1 MSPDQPPASE
11 AKPPL
16 EGVRVIE
23 LASWVMVPSAGA
35 ILGANGADVVKI
47 EPSGSADPSRAT
59 TFEVDG
65 DVIEAGF
72 ELSNTSKRGLTLD
85 LGTPAGQE
93 VIHRLLEGADVFLTN
108 VRAAALERA
117 GLLPETLHARYP
129 DLVIGH
135 GTGYGREGVEANRPA
150 FDELAYWARGGI
162 GRTLAPADEPPV
174 QLVGAMG
181 DLPSGV
187 AIVAGVMTA
196 LFRRERGEGGSIV
209 DVSLLGAGLWT
220 NGWELQQALIGQ
232 PRRTTEPRESRLSP
246 LYNCYRCGDGRW
258 VQFAMYQAGR
268 YWRPLC
274 EALGRDDL
282 ANDARFQD
290 FESILEHAT
299 EARELLEEAL
309 GALTLEEL
317 TPLLDGAD
325 LPWAPVSS
333 LEELVDDPQ
342 ARANGFI
349 LSRPHRSG
357 REIDV
362 PAPPF
367 RLRDI
372 PLTLGPAP
380 ETGQHRE
387 ELLLEL
393 GYDWAEIERLDRDG
407 AF

>member
-1 MSPDQPPASE
+1 MAGDAS
-11 AKPPL
+11 KPPL
-16 EGVRVIE
+16 AGVRVVE
-23 LASWVMVPSAGA
+23 VASWVMVPSAGA
-35 ILGANGADVVKI
+35 ILAANGADIVKV

-59 TFEVDG
+59 TFEIDG
-65 DVIEAGF
+65 DVIEPGF
-72 ELSNTSKRGLTLD
+72 ELSNSGKRGITLD
-85 LGTPAGQE
+85 LQNEAGQE
-93 VIHRLLEGADVFLTN
+93 VLHRLLDGADVFLTN
-108 VRAAALERA
+108 VRSAALERA
-117 GLLPETLHARYP
+117 GLLPEALHARYP
-129 DLVIGH
+129 ELIIGH
-135 GTGYGREGVEANRPA
+135 GTGYGRAGAEANRPA

-181 DLPSGV
+181 DMPSGV
-187 AIVAGVMTA
+187 ALVAGVMTA

-232 PRRTTEPRESRLSP
+232 PRRPTQPRESRLSP

-268 YWRPLC
+268 YWHPLC

-282 ANDARFQD
+282 ADDERFQD
-290 FESILEHAT
+290 FASILEHAI
-299 EARELLEEAL
+299 EAREALEETL
-309 GALTLEEL
+309 GSLTLDEL
-317 TPLLDGAD
+317 APLLDAAD

-333 LEELVDDPQ
+333 LEEIVDDEQ
-342 ARANGFI
+342 VRANGLI
-349 LSRPHRSG
+349 LSRRHRSG
-357 REIDV
+357 RMIDV

-367 RLRDI
+367 RLRNA

-380 ETGQHRE
+380 EVGQHRE

-393 GYDWAEIERLDRDG
+393 GYGWPDIERLANNG

>member
-1 MSPDQPPASE
+1 VADTSNRA
-11 AKPPL
+11 PL
-16 EGVRVIE
+16 DGVRVVE
-23 LASWVMVPSAGA
+23 VASWVMVPSAGA
-35 ILGANGADVVKI
+35 ILAANGADVVKV

-59 TFEVDG
+59 TFEIDG
-65 DVIEAGF
+65 DVIEPGF
-72 ELSNTSKRGLTLD
+72 ELSNSGKRGITLD
-85 LGTPAGQE
+85 LRNDAGQE
-93 VIHRLLEGADVFLTN
+93 VLHRLLDAADVFLTN
-108 VRAAALERA
+108 VRPAALERA
-117 GLLPETLHARYP
+117 GLVPEQLHARYP
-129 DLVIGH
+129 RLVIAH
-135 GTGYGREGVEANRPA
+135 GTGYGLEGAETDRPA

-162 GRTLAPADEPPV
+162 GRTLAPEDEPPV

-187 AIVAGVMTA
+187 ALVAGVMTA
-196 LFRRERGEGGSIV
+196 LFRRERGDGGSIV

-232 PRRTTEPRESRLSP
+232 PRRATQPREARLSP
-246 LYNCYRCGDGRW
+246 LYNCYRCADGRW

-282 ANDARFQD
+282 AQDARFQD
-290 FESILEHAT
+290 FAGILEHAV
-299 EARELLEEAL
+299 EAREALEATL
-309 GALTLEEL
+309 GALTLDEIA
-317 TPLLDGAD
+317 PLLDAAD

-333 LEELVDDPQ
+333 LEEIVNDEQ
-342 ARANGFI
+342 ARANGLI
-349 LSRPHRSG
+349 LSRLHRSG

-367 RLRDI
+367 RLRDV

-380 ETGQHRE
+380 EVGQHRE

-393 GYDWAEIERLDRDG
+393 GYDWPDIERLASDG